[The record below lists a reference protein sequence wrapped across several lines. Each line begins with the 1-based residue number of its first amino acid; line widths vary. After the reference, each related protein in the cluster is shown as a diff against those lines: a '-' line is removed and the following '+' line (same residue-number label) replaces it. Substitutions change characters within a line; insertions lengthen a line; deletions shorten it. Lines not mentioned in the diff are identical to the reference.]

1 MVDILIWI
9 LFGSVMIVALPLQLL
24 GLPGTWFLAAD
35 VLLLRWL
42 MGPGIIDYQ
51 TVFILF
57 IMALIAEGLEFL
69 AAVQGASSG
78 PQIKGA
84 VAASILGAIV
94 GGLIGAP
101 VLFGLG
107 AIPGMALGAWLGVFL
122 VALVGRVPP
131 GTASVAASG
140 AMVGRL
146 KGTAFKMIVAVAMV
160 AMIIVSL
167 VL

>member
-24 GLPGTWFLAAD
+24 GLPGTWLLAAD
-35 VLLLRWL
+35 ALLLRWL
-42 MGPGIIDYQ
+42 MGPDLIGYN
-51 TVFILF
+51 TVLILF
-57 IMALIAEGLEFL
+57 VMALVAEGLEFL
-69 AAVQGASSG
+69 AAVQGARSG
-78 PQIKGA
+78 PPIKGA

-107 AIPGMALGAWLGVFL
+107 AIPGMALGAWMGVFL
-122 VALVGRVPP
+122 VALAGGVPP
-131 GTASVAASG
+131 GAASVTAFS
-140 AMVGRL
+140 AMTGRL

-160 AMIIVSL
+160 AVIIVSL